1 MSTAVFEL
9 LEKIWVLD
17 ESNFNEVL
25 VDSLSKGKAVFHD
38 GVAYW
43 GEGSGKT
50 GVIQHLP
57 FKEVAYKSAEEAIK
71 AAQMTTVIAT
81 AASTCVILGALII
94 QTKYLA
100 AKLDKIQE
108 TVDEIS
114 QDVHSQNIIYYMDK
128 ISDYIG
134 GIEFARTLLRDRTLA
149 GEIREVAYPLL
160 AQVAAKR
167 NHVLSFIDNILNL
180 AGNQQNLTERHYEL
194 IINFAH
200 MMIEIIPMGIHTE
213 YLLAARVGKPRLAE
227 QILLDGSNRHQ
238 SAILVYKKF
247 MNEQHNALV
256 RGTIGDRAR
265 VYRDIET
272 KVEALLNSTENKL
285 LLTLPAGRMALEA
298 A

>member
-1 MSTAVFEL
+1 MSAAAYDM
-9 LEKIWVLD
+9 LEKIWILD
-17 ESNFNEVL
+17 ESKFYKTL
-25 VDSLSKGKAVFHD
+25 VGALTEGKAVIHD

-43 GEGSGKT
+43 SKGSGKT

-57 FKEVAYKSAEEAIK
+57 FKEAAYKSAEEAIK

-81 AASTCVILGALII
+81 AASTCVILGALIV

-114 QDVHSQNIIYYMDK
+114 KDVHSQNIIYYMDK

-180 AGNQQNLTERHYEL
+180 AGNQQNLTARHYEL

-200 MMIEIIPMGIHTE
+200 MMIEIMPMGIHTE

-227 QILLDGSNRHQ
+227 QVLLDGSNRYE
-238 SAILVYKKF
+238 SALSVYKNF

-256 RGTIGDRAR
+256 RGTIGDRAK
-265 VYRDIET
+265 VYQGIEP
-272 KVEALLNSTENKL
+272 KVKALLNSTESKL